1 MPRLT
6 RLLIVGLLAL
16 PAGSC
21 GAVSSY
27 LAGMDNNPE
36 NYTWAPVE
44 QPIEETTPPRQKN
57 REPVEDTAHQKKGE
71 PIEEAARQKKPE
83 PVEQT
88 IQKDWRRD
96 LRDCEAPGAQA
107 GGGDTGAS
115 ASAPTIARSESA
127 PLVAKCMADKGYRKV
142 YQARIDLF

>member
-1 MPRLT
+1 MLRLT
-6 RLLIVGLLAL
+6 RLLVVGLLAL

-21 GAVSSY
+21 SAVSSY
-27 LAGMDNNPE
+27 LAGMDDNPE

-44 QPIEETTPPRQKN
+44 QAVEGTTRPRQKN
-57 REPVEDTAHQKKGE
+57 GEPVEETAHQKKGE
-71 PIEEAARQKKPE
+71 PVEGTAHQKKPE

-88 IQKDWRRD
+88 TQKNWQQD

-107 GGGDTGAS
+107 GSGDTGAS
-115 ASAPTIARSESA
+115 TGAPTIARSENA
-127 PLVAKCMADKGYRKV
+127 PLVARCMADKGYRKV